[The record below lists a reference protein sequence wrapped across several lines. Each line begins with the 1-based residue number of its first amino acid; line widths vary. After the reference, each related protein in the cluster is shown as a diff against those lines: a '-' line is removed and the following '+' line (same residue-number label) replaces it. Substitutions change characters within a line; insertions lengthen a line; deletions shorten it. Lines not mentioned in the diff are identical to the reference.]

1 MRQRQGGPSRFKRIP
16 NIGIAD
22 PVEIF
27 RQKKGTLESIIA
39 DAPEE
44 IKHILQSIAN
54 DPLTPASWVAGE
66 AKKLPREVA
75 AELLAR
81 IQRLNDSVQHSRTF
95 SPQARKNLNTMVQKV
110 SEDLQQRTGE

>member
-1 MRQRQGGPSRFKRIP
+1 MRLKQAGNRFKRIKEAG
-16 NIGIAD
+16 IGD
-22 PVEIF
+22 PDIVL
-27 RQKKGTLESIIA
+27 RQRKGTLENITA

-44 IKHILQSIAN
+44 IQHILEPITR
-54 DPLTPASWVAGE
+54 DPLTPAGWVAGE

-75 AELLAR
+75 TELLAR

-110 SEDLQQRTGE
+110 SEGLQQRAGE